1 MLFESSEQQ
10 VMLEQAL
17 ERFFR
22 ERYDLATRRTYLA
35 EPAGFSDSNWQFFA
49 DLGLLGLP
57 FAEDDG
63 GFDGTLADV
72 SSVMRQLGKG
82 LVVEPYFYSV
92 VLAGRLLAA
101 STDTEMKKQ
110 WLDSLVTGE
119 KKLSLAHLERTLS
132 NEAAHYS
139 YLPATRLSETEGGLA
154 LNGSKCLVS
163 APWAMGLLLVT
174 ATNDSGSLVI
184 CAVDPASEGLCYRRY
199 QAVDGQHLA
208 DVSFSDTPVKTEQI
222 LSFESAEDAL
232 NEVLI
237 YARAALCGEAVGIMD
252 ALVDMTVD
260 YVKTRKQFG
269 QPIGRFQVLKHRLV
283 DAKNL
288 LLQSDCMALLA
299 ADSDSK
305 DWVANVA
312 AASAFIFESA
322 LHVGHE
328 AIQMHGGM
336 GLTDELAVSHYHK
349 RLVLISRLLGS
360 VDGVREG
367 FVAEVTW
374 SDHDRR
380 SSAIDFE
387 RFLNDKQREHH
398 REVVQ
403 FFEQELDDDTA
414 VAVRRQSISWPEKE
428 VADAWQARLNARGWL
443 APLWPAECGGT
454 GWTPVE
460 RFVFEYESGW
470 HGAPEQIPM
479 GFRYVGPV
487 IAEFGTD
494 WQKSFFLPKLL
505 SSEHHWAQGFSEPG
519 AGSDL
524 SAVSTTA
531 VPDGDDYIVNG
542 SKMWTTNAHCADW
555 LFALVRTEKGERPQQ
570 GITFLLIDMKTPG
583 IRVEPIPLLA
593 VDHEVNQVFLDNV
606 RVPKKNR
613 VGEEGLGWDYAKYLL
628 ELERGGTVFSG
639 RTRSEMNHL
648 SELASAVSPTLWS
661 DKLFTHKL
669 AKLEERLMAL
679 ELYEFRTA
687 QSLMSAGAIG
697 VAGPI
702 IKLLSSE
709 LQKDIQSLAVD
720 VAGHLALELSP
731 VRPLSDLDASQIP
744 GSDLELVVTPRY
756 LNMRVS
762 SIYGGSSEVQRE
774 IIAKQL
780 LGLR

>member
-1 MLFESSEQQ
+1 MLFETSEQQ
-10 VMLEQAL
+10 GMLEQAL
-17 ERFFR
+17 ERFIR
-22 ERYDLATRRTYLA
+22 ERYDLVARKTYLA
-35 EPAGFSDSNWQFFA
+35 EADGFSDSNWQFLA

-57 FAEDDG
+57 FDEADG
-63 GFDGTLADV
+63 GFGGTLADV

-82 LVVEPYFYSV
+82 LVVEPYFYSI

-101 STDTEMKKQ
+101 SSDTAFKEL
-110 WLDSLVTGE
+110 WLSPLLAGE
-119 KKLSLAHLERTLS
+119 KKIALAHLERTLTADGS
-132 NEAAHYS
+132 NDGC
-139 YLPATRLSETEGGLA
+139 LPNTRLSAGEGA
-154 LNGSKCLVS
+154 LTLGGSKCLVA
-163 APWAMGLLLVT
+163 APWAMDLLLVT
-174 ATNDSGSLVI
+174 AINDDGRLVV
-184 CAVDPASEGLCYRRY
+184 CAVDPSAEGISYRRY
-199 QAVDGQHLA
+199 QTVDGLHLA
-208 DVSFSDTPVKTEQI
+208 DVSFSAIPIEPQQV
-222 LSFESAEDAL
+222 LSFESPENAL
-232 NEVLI
+232 NDVLT
-237 YARAALCGEAVGIMD
+237 YARAALCGEAVGVMD
-252 ALVDMTVD
+252 ALIDMTVEH
-260 YVKTRKQFG
+260 VKTRKQFG

-283 DAKNL
+283 DAKTL
-288 LLQSDCMALLA
+288 LLQADCLALLA
-299 ADSDSK
+299 ADNDAK

-360 VDGVREG
+360 VDTSREQ
-367 FVAEVTW
+367 FVAEIKWT
-374 SDHDRR
+374 DHDRR
-380 SSAIDFE
+380 SSAIDFQC
-387 RFLNDKQREHH
+387 FLDAKQSEHH
-398 REVVQ
+398 REVTQ
-403 FFEQELDDDTA
+403 FFKQELDDATA
-414 VAVRRQSISWPEKE
+414 IAVRRQSISWPEKN

-443 APLWPAECGGT
+443 APLWPVDCGGP

-570 GITFLLIDMKTPG
+570 GITFLLIDMKSPG
-583 IRVEPIPLLA
+583 VRVEPIPLLA

-639 RTRSEMNHL
+639 RTRSELNHL
-648 SELASAVSPTLWS
+648 SELVSTINPRLWS
-661 DKLFTHKL
+661 DKLFMHKL

-687 QSLMSAGAIG
+687 QSLMSADSIG

-709 LQKDIQSLAVD
+709 LQKDIQELAVD

-744 GSDLELVVTPRY
+744 GCDLELVVTPRY

-774 IIAKQL
+774 IISKQL